1 MTNQVLIKIYIELLI
16 RFIFLVWSTGRTHSD
31 SYTMWAIDSYA
42 SPSVREFAED
52 GDTTGFDREAQ
63 SYGGIRDSFTAA
75 PIRGGLGKS
84 GTHFIT
90 DGRHTKVSI
99 PSIFLT

>member
-1 MTNQVLIKIYIELLI
+1 M
-16 RFIFLVWSTGRTHSD
+16 
-31 SYTMWAIDSYA
+31 
-42 SPSVREFAED
+42 
-52 GDTTGFDREAQ
+52 TGFDREAQ

-90 DGRHTKVSI
+90 DGRHTKVGL
-99 PSIFLT
+99 FLVSFYNCTFLF

>member
-1 MTNQVLIKIYIELLI
+1 M
-16 RFIFLVWSTGRTHSD
+16 WSLG
-31 SYTMWAIDSYA
+31 SYA
-42 SPSVREFAED
+42 SPSVRQFAED
-52 GDTTGFDREAQ
+52 GDMTGFDKEAQ

-90 DGRHTKVSI
+90 DGRHTKVTAVFDLFSTLCTYLD
-99 PSIFLT
+99 FQN

>member
-1 MTNQVLIKIYIELLI
+1 M
-16 RFIFLVWSTGRTHSD
+16 
-31 SYTMWAIDSYA
+31 MWAVDSYA

-52 GDTTGFDREAQ
+52 GETTGFDREAQ

-90 DGRHTKVSI
+90 DGRHTKVGHTLYLFILGFFITSR
-99 PSIFLT
+99 SNATVLL